1 MIWIL
6 CTKRACNVKE
16 IHFKSSGVASK
27 ACYGSLVCTADSV
40 VAQIKK
46 NTETEWVSE

>member
-1 MIWIL
+1 MILIL
-6 CTKRACNVKE
+6 CTRRACNVKE

-27 ACYGSLVCTADSV
+27 VCYGSLVCTADSV

-46 NTETEWVSE
+46 KKH